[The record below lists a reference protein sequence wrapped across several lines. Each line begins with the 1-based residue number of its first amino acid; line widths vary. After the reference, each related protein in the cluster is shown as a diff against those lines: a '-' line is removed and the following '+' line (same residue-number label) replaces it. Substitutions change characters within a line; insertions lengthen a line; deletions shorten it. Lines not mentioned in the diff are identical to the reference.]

1 MKGAIIGDIV
11 GSVYEF
17 HTIKGKQFKFFKPK
31 CFYTDDTVL
40 TCAIANASLA
50 YKDFQSMAFFKDV
63 AQKEMQKLGQQYPD
77 VGYGH
82 AFHDW
87 LQSDN
92 PEPYNSYGNG
102 AAMRTSSVAYV
113 ANSLEEA
120 EQLAT
125 IQAELTHSHP
135 EGIKGAKAISACI
148 FMALHGNNKE
158 EIKEYIEENY
168 YPLDFTIRQI
178 YRKYKYDITAQGSV
192 PQAIESFLEGN
203 NFEDCVRNA
212 ICLGGDADTLAAM
225 TGSIAEAYYGIP
237 KEYEQKIGVY
247 LDDNLN
253 SVVETFYNKI
263 QTNKNRKFS
272 NSNKK

>member
-50 YKDFQSMAFFKDV
+50 YKDFQSMDFFKDV
-63 AQKEMQKLGQQYPD
+63 AQKEMQKFGQQYPD
-77 VGYGH
+77 VGYGY

-113 ANSLEEA
+113 ANSLEEV

-168 YPLDFTIRQI
+168 YPLNFTIRQI

-263 QTNKNRKFS
+263 QTNKNRKFF